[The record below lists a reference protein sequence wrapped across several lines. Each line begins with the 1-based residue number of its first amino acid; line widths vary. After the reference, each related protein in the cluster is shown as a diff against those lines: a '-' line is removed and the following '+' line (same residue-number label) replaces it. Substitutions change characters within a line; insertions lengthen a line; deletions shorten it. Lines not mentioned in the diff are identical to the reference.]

1 MSCQVPSKTLV
12 HELVNTRLTSNADSQ
27 INAVSNNKAFT
38 TYKEELELYIDYT
51 NSKQKPDPI
60 TAEANFWKNSIS
72 KIETLQPEFIVFW
85 TDKYET
91 THPKVKE
98 ELQGMM
104 NVEESILQ
112 NYSDSISNLF
122 RQDENISAR
131 YTTVDD
137 IEFDAAVPSPLP
149 PVLQDK
155 LNFNIQTNLLNASTK
170 VNSLFNQNINQIF
183 DGSQQDQAHKSNLTT
198 DYFHAQRLTQNKPEL
213 LELVAD
219 YIGNLYEVLLYTFNY
234 KLNNKQKVTPVTFNT
249 NVEGESLEVDSLGNK
264 VQKDK
269 NYNTKDLLG

>member
-1 MSCQVPSKTLV
+1 MSCQVPSKTLI

-38 TYKEELELYIDYT
+38 TYKSELELYIDYT

-60 TAEANFWKNSIS
+60 TAEATFWKNSLT
-72 KIETLQPEFIVFW
+72 KIESLLPEFIVYW
-85 TDKYET
+85 IDKYEA

-98 ELQGMM
+98 ELQGMI
-104 NVEESILQ
+104 NVEETILQ
-112 NYSDSISNLF
+112 NHSDSISNIF
-122 RQDENISAR
+122 RQDENVSAR

-137 IEFDAAVPSPLP
+137 VEFEAAAPNPLS

-155 LNFNIQTNLLNASTK
+155 LNFNIQTNLLNSSTK
-170 VNSLFNQNINQIF
+170 VNSLFNQNIKEIF
-183 DGSQQDQAHKSNLTT
+183 DGSRQDQPHQSNLTT
-198 DYFHAQRLTQNKPEL
+198 DYLHLKRIVENKPEL

-219 YIGNLYEVLLYTFNY
+219 YVGNLYEVLLYIFNN
-234 KLNNKQKVTPVTFNT
+234 KLNNIQKVTPVTFNE
-249 NVEGESLEVDSLGNK
+249 NVEGETIQVDSLGNR

>member
-27 INAVSNNKAFT
+27 IKAVSNNKAFT
-38 TYKEELELYIDYT
+38 TYKAELELYIDYT

-60 TAEANFWKNSIS
+60 TAEATFWKNSLS
-72 KIETLQPEFIVFW
+72 KIESLQPEFIVYW
-85 TDKYET
+85 IDKYEA

-98 ELQGMM
+98 ELQGMT

-112 NYSDSISNLF
+112 NHSDSISNIF

-137 IEFDAAVPSPLP
+137 IEFEAAVPNPLP

-155 LNFNIQTNLLNASTK
+155 LNFNIQTNLLNSSTK
-170 VNSLFNQNINQIF
+170 VNSLFNQNIKELF
-183 DGSQQDQAHKSNLTT
+183 DGSQQDQAHQSNLTT
-198 DYFHAQRLTQNKPEL
+198 DYFHPQRITQNKPEL

-219 YIGNLYEVLLYTFNY
+219 YIGNLYEVLLYTSNY
-234 KLNNKQKVTPVTFNT
+234 KLNNKQKITPVTFDE
-249 NVEGESLEVDSLGNK
+249 NVEGNTVQVDSLGNR

-269 NYNTKDLLG
+269 SYTTKDLLG